1 MSFNI
6 QIELELGNDVQFSEG
21 GKLKNQQQTGIR
33 SQAPLVATLLFS
45 FLKVLFLTAVFSQ
58 GFFLGGGVEGDAPK
72 IASKRPFKGPLQEV

>member
-1 MSFNI
+1 MFIVNRPLCMSFNI
-6 QIELELGNDVQFSEG
+6 QIELELGNDIQFSEG

-58 GFFLGGGVEGDAPK
+58 GFFFGGGGGGRRR
-72 IASKRPFKGPLQEV
+72 S